1 MYWRNEHCP
10 YSKVLYKYIQTIK
23 ESAGYQ
29 IPEINYPKCISYLYI
44 YILNLLNYLP
54 ATPKC
59 PLVHGGQSFQG
70 DFKEISATE

>member
-29 IPEINYPKCISYLYI
+29 IPEINYPKCIS
-44 YILNLLNYLP
+44 
-54 ATPKC
+54 
-59 PLVHGGQSFQG
+59 
-70 DFKEISATE
+70 